1 MDIEDSTL
9 KQRKEYYDKS
19 FPVETFYKWI
29 TRNKKY
35 SDTRELSFTMSDES
49 YIRYQHFKSNEELKR
64 KLKEKVPIKFDI
76 GAVFDKL
83 LIGVTNT
90 PLLREFIIDIDMDEY
105 NDVRYCCQGTN
116 ICKKCW
122 TLLVAAVQ
130 VLNYILHEQFGFN
143 HILNV
148 FSGRRG
154 IHIWVCDDIAM
165 EMTDTLRM
173 NIVQYLNLFEAK
185 HTNSQNE
192 SYIVIPGRHSLFD
205 DSYQILE
212 PLFNKY
218 LQDEQIF
225 ECSERR
231 SRFIRLIPTSK
242 QSQCDEKEDLT
253 WDYVKK
259 ILSDDPKA
267 LQRIVFTYLY
277 PRLDI
282 NVSMKRNHLLKAP
295 FCIHPATGNVCV
307 PIPFNKIIDFDV
319 TRVPTLISVQE
330 ERENKTEIIQNNRM
344 EEEDS
349 YNNSDNEND
358 QKPKYSYKEFVQ
370 FFDSFVNDLIQ

>member
-1 MDIEDSTL
+1 
-9 KQRKEYYDKS
+9 
-19 FPVETFYKWI
+19 
-29 TRNKKY
+29 
-35 SDTRELSFTMSDES
+35 
-49 YIRYQHFKSNEELKR
+49 
-64 KLKEKVPIKFDI
+64 
-76 GAVFDKL
+76 
-83 LIGVTNT
+83 
-90 PLLREFIIDIDMDEY
+90 MDEY

-116 ICKKCW
+116 ICEKCW

-130 VLNYILHEQFGFN
+130 VLNYILHEQFGFK

-154 IHIWVCDDIAM
+154 IHIWVCDDSAM

-173 NIVQYLNLFEAK
+173 NVVQYLNLFEAK
-185 HTNSQNE
+185 NTNSLNE
-192 SYIVIPGRHSLFD
+192 SYVVIPGRHALFD

-212 PLFNKY
+212 PLFKKY
-218 LQDEQIF
+218 LQDEQIL
-225 ECSERR
+225 ESSERR

-242 QSQCDEKEDLT
+242 QSQCEEKEDLS
-253 WDYVKK
+253 WDYVKR

-295 FCIHPATGNVCV
+295 FCIHPATGNICV

-330 ERENKTEIIQNNRM
+330 EQENKIEIIQNNKM

-349 YNNSDNEND
+349 CNDSYNDMDEK
-358 QKPKYSYKEFVQ
+358 QKYSYKEFVQ